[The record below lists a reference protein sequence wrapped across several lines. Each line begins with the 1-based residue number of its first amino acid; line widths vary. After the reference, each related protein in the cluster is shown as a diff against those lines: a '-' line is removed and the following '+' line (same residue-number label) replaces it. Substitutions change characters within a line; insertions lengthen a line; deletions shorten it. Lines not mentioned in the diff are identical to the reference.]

1 MPDPTSETTTATQD
15 ELVLQE
21 ALKCL
26 PHGPSFRFVDRLI
39 ALEPGKKAQG
49 TYLLR
54 GDEAFLPG
62 HFPGQPLMPA
72 VLTVEAI
79 AQVAG
84 VAAQTDPAIP
94 ALADMRLTAIRAVK
108 VYGAAFP
115 GDVLHIEAEIQG
127 RMGALIQAMGKIKVN
142 GSVLVEGQ
150 VTLSGTP
157 GSAD

>member
-1 MPDPTSETTTATQD
+1 MSDVAFTSPASPTDATTLA
-15 ELVLQE
+15 E

-26 PHGPSFRFVDRLI
+26 PHGPSFRFVDQL
-39 ALEPGKKAQG
+39 ATLEPGKKATG

-79 AQVAG
+79 AQMAG
-84 VAAQTDPAIP
+84 VAAQTDPVIP
-94 ALADMRLTAIRAVK
+94 PLADMRLTAIRAVK

-127 RMGALIQAMGKIKVN
+127 RMGSLIQASGKIQVK
-142 GSVLVEGQ
+142 GTTLVEGQ

-157 GSAD
+157 AV